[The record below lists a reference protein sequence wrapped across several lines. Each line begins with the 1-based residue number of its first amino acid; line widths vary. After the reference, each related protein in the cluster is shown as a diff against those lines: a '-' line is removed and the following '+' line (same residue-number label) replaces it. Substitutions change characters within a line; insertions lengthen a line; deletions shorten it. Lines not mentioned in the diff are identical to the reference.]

1 MPKIL
6 KTNQPLYFT
15 CCVWNY
21 KDVCLIVTFN
31 KTKQKK
37 LWLKLSKKW
46 SIIKSLRTFNQID
59 QNQNCKVFPKQKS
72 NSFRVVKHS
81 KLKTTQVTKTNLLI
95 IVKISFFSFKIK
107 IMKNFFNRKK
117 QKVKSN
123 IQNLHLISEYRK
135 AKIQSQTQK
144 EIQNKSLRD
153 FLLLK
158 YL

>member
-1 MPKIL
+1 M
-6 KTNQPLYFT
+6 
-15 CCVWNY
+15 
-21 KDVCLIVTFN
+21 
-31 KTKQKK
+31 
-37 LWLKLSKKW
+37 
-46 SIIKSLRTFNQID
+46 
-59 QNQNCKVFPKQKS
+59 
-72 NSFRVVKHS
+72 KHS